1 LVLTALVAGVALIA
15 ATGANAGPGSSTTTP
30 FSFSGANPCTG
41 ELLTGTGTLHLLLS
55 GNASDSGNIKSHLEA
70 NVSGLQAVT
79 MFPTAGK
86 KYVVI
91 DQQEIT
97 QTFASASHETVE
109 QTFQL
114 VRSGEAGTLFPEDD
128 FYFRYLAHI
137 TANANDVIT
146 VEDVNT
152 DIHCK

>member
-1 LVLTALVAGVALIA
+1 MALIA
-15 ATGANAGPGSSTTTP
+15 VTGASAGPGTSTTTP

-55 GNASDSGNIKSHLEA
+55 GNASDSGNIQSHIEA

-79 MFPTAGK
+79 TLPLSTAGK

-91 DQQEIT
+91 DQQDST

-128 FYFRYLAHI
+128 FYFHYLAHI

-146 VEDVNT
+146 VEDINT
-152 DIHCK
+152 DMRCK